1 MVEAS
6 RNDPSS
12 SSSSG
17 VVEEAK
23 DSSLSGEEQ
32 PTKSEIEQTR
42 QALFK
47 LAMQGKWKE
56 VVQLYKKK
64 PWVQGEK
71 LTRAEDTTLHVAISA
86 GDEKTVLELLNV
98 VDQQGVKLIL
108 EVKNDSG
115 STPLHLAAAFGMDIA
130 CWKMARRHPELVMT
144 ARNKYGETPI
154 FTAVRHGKKTA
165 FFALEYSMEVG
176 NYEARDVTHCRRE
189 KDGNTILHHAI
200 FGEYFELAYEIIA
213 LYPKL
218 VDYVNIRGE
227 SPLHYLANKPLCFKS
242 EIRFSFFDQVIYS
255 CIIVEPLKRKFPDYK
270 NYKSDTTQETT
281 SYNPMLPETFDTF
294 SHMFTLLKPLRVV
307 ATRSFN
313 RIAKWIHRIRGV
325 SDDKHAGDAED
336 PDVKKEQE
344 TIEDEKQDRKFPQ
357 IYDVGFALFKVVMKF
372 LLIVLGIGLWRTQTL
387 ERKKRKNKY
396 ACHLMDKLLESCKE
410 WEYEKEKGGMK
421 PHGTTSATD
430 PPGDEPSQEL
440 ESTQSPSH
448 GDSLSTSKNGI
459 SRTEALDKEEQRKNE
474 RACQLMDGLIKLCK
488 EWENEKE
495 KEKDNFK
502 TESSDGKMKGENDH
516 GGIDKDDQ
524 NQKASKQPDKD
535 TIATPV
541 LVATKN
547 GITEMVK
554 KILDTFPV
562 AVLDVDKDEKNIV
575 LLAVE
580 FRQSH
585 VYEYMLKRK
594 TMRDSVFG
602 KVDKNGN
609 SALHLAARFNERLPW
624 NIPGAVL
631 QMQWEI
637 KWYKYVMESLDIELF
652 ATYNN
657 DGQTAQ
663 ELFTETHK
671 ALVKDAGEWLLKTSE
686 SCSFVAALIA
696 GVAFASAATVPGGLD
711 PSSGDPILSGHISF
725 QVFAFSSLVALC
737 FSVTSLIMFLTIL
750 TSRYQEKDFGKS
762 LPAQLIFGLTSLFT
776 SIAAMLVSFSAGD
789 FFIVEKKLKY
799 AAFAIYG
806 VMFLPVSFF
815 AIAKFPLY
823 VDLIRATAAIVPER
837 TQKMEIF

>member
-1 MVEAS
+1 
-6 RNDPSS
+6 
-12 SSSSG
+12 
-17 VVEEAK
+17 
-23 DSSLSGEEQ
+23 
-32 PTKSEIEQTR
+32 
-42 QALFK
+42 
-47 LAMQGKWKE
+47 MQGNWKE

-64 PWVQGEK
+64 PWVQREK

-98 VDQQGVKLIL
+98 MDQQGVKLIL

-130 CWKMARRHPELVMT
+130 CWKMAQRHPVLVRT
-144 ARNKYGETPI
+144 ARNNYGETPI

-165 FFALEYSMEVG
+165 FFALEYSMKVE

-255 CIIVEPLKRKFPDYK
+255 CIIVEPLKRKFSDYK
-270 NYKSDTTQETT
+270 DYKSDTTQETT
-281 SYNPMLPETFDTF
+281 SYNPMLPETFETF
-294 SHMFTLLKPLRVV
+294 SHLLTLLKPLRVV

-313 RIAKWIHRIRGV
+313 RIAMWIHRIRGV
-325 SDDKHAGDAED
+325 SDDKHADDTED
-336 PDVKKEQE
+336 PGDVKKEQE
-344 TIEDEKQDRKFPQ
+344 TIKDEKQDRKLPQ

-396 ACHLMDKLLESCKE
+396 ACYLMDKLLESCKE

-440 ESTQSPSH
+440 EPTQSPSH
-448 GDSLSTSKNGI
+448 DDSLSTSKNGI

-488 EWENEKE
+488 EWEKEKE
-495 KEKDNFK
+495 KE
-502 TESSDGKMKGENDH
+502 
-516 GGIDKDDQ
+516 
-524 NQKASKQPDKD
+524 KD

-580 FRQSH
+580 YRQSH
-585 VYEYMLKRK
+585 IYEYMLKRK

-602 KVDKNGN
+602 KIDKNGN

-671 ALVKDAGEWLLKTSE
+671 ALVKEAGEWLLKTSE
-686 SCSFVAALIA
+686 SCSVVAALIA

>member
-200 FGEYFELAYEIIA
+200 FGEYF
-213 LYPKL
+213 
-218 VDYVNIRGE
+218 G
-227 SPLHYLANKPLCFKS
+227 
-242 EIRFSFFDQVIYS
+242 
-255 CIIVEPLKRKFPDYK
+255 IIVEPLKRKFPDYK

-336 PDVKKEQE
+336 PGDVKKEQE

-495 KEKDNFK
+495 KE
-502 TESSDGKMKGENDH
+502 
-516 GGIDKDDQ
+516 
-524 NQKASKQPDKD
+524 KD

>member
-200 FGEYFELAYEIIA
+200 FGEYF
-213 LYPKL
+213 
-218 VDYVNIRGE
+218 G
-227 SPLHYLANKPLCFKS
+227 
-242 EIRFSFFDQVIYS
+242 
-255 CIIVEPLKRKFPDYK
+255 IIVEPLKRKFPDYK